1 MKEYDEDENQKL
13 LNFMEISKINDI
25 NLARKYLISANWDEE
40 QAMNVYF
47 SRKDKIN
54 FINENEK
61 NINILNTNNIPQNKS
76 SNNNSAN
83 NNDNNEG
90 FFSRYIFSPLLTLFS
105 SCYNHSDS
113 DEEDDSKIFHFL
125 PNKVKDF
132 SKFTL
137 YIKKYLGIIFFYD
150 RNNFEFL
157 KEFIN
162 KICRNTTIMDI
173 LKQKCLIF
181 PILSTSSNG
190 YKIQDIISD
199 SNLTCPS
206 LIFCYNKE
214 KENIFGKNNI
224 IEIIKEESISI
235 DIFYKT
241 LTNLI
246 MQIDDEKNNI
256 NKNILQESNSYNI
269 LTDGEIL
276 QRQKKEMEELEKNAQ
291 KMDENIKMENNK
303 KKEILENIEKT
314 AEELKKKFEI
324 EPDKDNP
331 DCCTISFRFPD
342 GDKRQ
347 DRRFLKNNKVKDLY
361 DYVKSLGNE
370 IYTEEGNGVFS
381 LYQPF
386 PPKKY
391 ENMENTLENEGL
403 FTNAVIQIK
412 EE

>member
-61 NINILNTNNIPQNKS
+61 NINIPNTNNIPQNKS
-76 SNNNSAN
+76 SNNNSPN

-206 LIFCYNKE
+206 LIFSYNKE

-246 MQIDDEKNNI
+246 MQIDEKNNI

-403 FTNAVIQIK
+403 FPNAVIQIK

>member
-13 LNFMEISKINDI
+13 LNFMKISKINDI

-61 NINILNTNNIPQNKS
+61 NISIPNINNIPQNKS

-224 IEIIKEESISI
+224 IEIIKEESMSI

-246 MQIDDEKNNI
+246 MQIDEKNNI

-303 KKEILENIEKT
+303 KKEILENIEKA

-403 FTNAVIQIK
+403 FPNAVIQIK

>member
-1 MKEYDEDENQKL
+1 
-13 LNFMEISKINDI
+13 
-25 NLARKYLISANWDEE
+25 
-40 QAMNVYF
+40 
-47 SRKDKIN
+47 
-54 FINENEK
+54 
-61 NINILNTNNIPQNKS
+61 
-76 SNNNSAN
+76 
-83 NNDNNEG
+83 
-90 FFSRYIFSPLLTLFS
+90 
-105 SCYNHSDS
+105 
-113 DEEDDSKIFHFL
+113 
-125 PNKVKDF
+125 
-132 SKFTL
+132 
-137 YIKKYLGIIFFYD
+137 
-150 RNNFEFL
+150 
-157 KEFIN
+157 
-162 KICRNTTIMDI
+162 MDI

-224 IEIIKEESISI
+224 IEMIKEESMSI

-246 MQIDDEKNNI
+246 MQIDEKNNI

-291 KMDENIKMENNK
+291 KMDENIKIENNK
-303 KKEILENIEKT
+303 KKEILENIEKA

-403 FTNAVIQIK
+403 FPNAVIQIK

>member
-61 NINILNTNNIPQNKS
+61 NINIPNINNIPQNKS
-76 SNNNSAN
+76 SNNNSPN

-137 YIKKYLGIIFFYD
+137 YIKKYSGIIFFYD

-224 IEIIKEESISI
+224 IKMIKEESMSI

-246 MQIDDEKNNI
+246 MQIDEKNNI

-303 KKEILENIEKT
+303 KKEILEKIEKT
-314 AEELKKKFEI
+314 AEELKKKFEL

-403 FTNAVIQIK
+403 FPNAVIQIK

>member
-1 MKEYDEDENQKL
+1 MKEYDEDESQKL

-61 NINILNTNNIPQNKS
+61 NINIPNINNIPQNKS

-83 NNDNNEG
+83 NNDNNDG

-190 YKIQDIISD
+190 YKIQDIISN

-224 IEIIKEESISI
+224 IEMIKEESMSI

-246 MQIDDEKNNI
+246 MQIDEKNNI

-291 KMDENIKMENNK
+291 KMEENIKIENNK

-403 FTNAVIQIK
+403 FPNAVIQIK

>member
-61 NINILNTNNIPQNKS
+61 NINIPNINNIPQNKS

-83 NNDNNEG
+83 NNDNNDG
-90 FFSRYIFSPLLTLFS
+90 FFSRYIFSPLLTIFS

-173 LKQKCLIF
+173 LKQKSLIF

-224 IEIIKEESISI
+224 IEIIKEESMSI

-246 MQIDDEKNNI
+246 MQIDEKNNL

-314 AEELKKKFEI
+314 AEELKKKFKI

-403 FTNAVIQIK
+403 FPNAVIQIK

>member
-61 NINILNTNNIPQNKS
+61 NINIPNINNIPQNKS

-137 YIKKYLGIIFFYD
+137 YIKKYSGIIFFYD

-246 MQIDDEKNNI
+246 MQIDEKNNI

-303 KKEILENIEKT
+303 KKEILEKIEKT

-403 FTNAVIQIK
+403 FPNAVIQIK

>member
-61 NINILNTNNIPQNKS
+61 NINIPNINNIPQNKS
-76 SNNNSAN
+76 SNNNSPN

-224 IEIIKEESISI
+224 IKMIKEESMSI

-246 MQIDDEKNNI
+246 MQIDEKNNI

-291 KMDENIKMENNK
+291 KMDENIKIENNK
-303 KKEILENIEKT
+303 KKEILEKIEKT

-403 FTNAVIQIK
+403 FPNAVIQIK

>member
-61 NINILNTNNIPQNKS
+61 NINIPNINNIPQNKS
-76 SNNNSAN
+76 SNNNSPN

-137 YIKKYLGIIFFYD
+137 YIKKYSGIIFFYD

-224 IEIIKEESISI
+224 IKMIKEESMSI

-246 MQIDDEKNNI
+246 MQIDEKNNI

-303 KKEILENIEKT
+303 KKEILEKIEKT

-403 FTNAVIQIK
+403 FPNAVIQIK

>member
-13 LNFMEISKINDI
+13 LNFMEISKIKDI

-61 NINILNTNNIPQNKS
+61 NINIPNINNIPQNKS
-76 SNNNSAN
+76 SNNNSTN

-224 IEIIKEESISI
+224 IEIIKEESMSI

-246 MQIDDEKNNI
+246 MQIDEKNNI

-303 KKEILENIEKT
+303 KKEILEKIEKT

-403 FTNAVIQIK
+403 FPNAVIQIK

>member
-13 LNFMEISKINDI
+13 LNFMEISKIKDI

-224 IEIIKEESISI
+224 IEIIKEESMSI

-246 MQIDDEKNNI
+246 MQIDEKNNI

-303 KKEILENIEKT
+303 KKEILEKIEKT

-403 FTNAVIQIK
+403 FPNAVIQIK

>member
-61 NINILNTNNIPQNKS
+61 NINIPNTNNILQNKS
-76 SNNNSAN
+76 SNNNSTN

-214 KENIFGKNNI
+214 KGNIFGKNNI
-224 IEIIKEESISI
+224 IEIIKEESMSI

-246 MQIDDEKNNI
+246 MQIDEKNNI

-403 FTNAVIQIK
+403 FPNAVIQIK

>member
-61 NINILNTNNIPQNKS
+61 NINIPNINNIPQNKS
-76 SNNNSAN
+76 SNNNSTN

-173 LKQKCLIF
+173 LKQKSLIF

-224 IEIIKEESISI
+224 IEIIKEESMSI

-246 MQIDDEKNNI
+246 MQIDEKNNI

-391 ENMENTLENEGL
+391 ENMENTLEEEGL
-403 FTNAVIQIK
+403 FPNAIIQIK

>member
-61 NINILNTNNIPQNKS
+61 NINIPKINNIPQNKS

-246 MQIDDEKNNI
+246 MQIDEKNNI

-303 KKEILENIEKT
+303 KKEILEKIEKT

-403 FTNAVIQIK
+403 FPNAVIQIK

>member
-13 LNFMEISKINDI
+13 LNFMEITKIKDI

-61 NINILNTNNIPQNKS
+61 NINIPNINNIPQNKS

-113 DEEDDSKIFHFL
+113 DEEDDSKIFRFL

-224 IEIIKEESISI
+224 IEIIKEESMSI

-246 MQIDDEKNNI
+246 MQIDKKNNI

-403 FTNAVIQIK
+403 FPNAVIQIK

>member
-246 MQIDDEKNNI
+246 MQIDEKNNI

-403 FTNAVIQIK
+403 FPNAVIQIK